1 MLARDRKG
9 SPWDV
14 SSTLTYSVTAPH
26 YVDVEF
32 RCRSHNPSLF
42 GERQWGIFFFANYM
56 NDVEDVA
63 LNFLGIERA
72 GGQEKWIA
80 A

>member
-1 MLARDRKG
+1 VLARDRKG

-32 RCRSHNPSLF
+32 RCRSHNASLF
-42 GERQWGIFFFANYM
+42 GERQCGIFFFANYM